1 MDLATI
7 FMVSWFPLLVHLFA
21 TGYVAMDAPEYG
33 MNRRFWAATSLFVP
47 IFGFFAYL
55 LERSEQTP
63 DPDRSMFEDGVFEIH
78 ESRADDTRLAAGGPD
93 RPDEPAEETRREDG
107 SSRRE

>member
-7 FMVSWFPLLVHLFA
+7 IMVSWFPLLVHLFA

-33 MNRRFWAATSLFVP
+33 MNRRFWAATSLLVP

-93 RPDEPAEETRREDG
+93 DGVESSQETESAER

>member
-1 MDLATI
+1 MDLVTI

-33 MNRRFWAATSLFVP
+33 MNRRFWTTSALLVP

-78 ESRADDTRLAAGGPD
+78 ESRADDTRLVAGGPD
-93 RPDEPAEETRREDG
+93 EPDEPADDVGREDG
-107 SSRRE
+107 PSGRE